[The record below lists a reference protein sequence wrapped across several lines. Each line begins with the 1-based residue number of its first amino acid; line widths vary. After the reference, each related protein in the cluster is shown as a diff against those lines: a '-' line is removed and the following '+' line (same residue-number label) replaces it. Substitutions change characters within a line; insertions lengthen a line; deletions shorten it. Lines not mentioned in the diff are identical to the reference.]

1 MDDVIVVVGQQVLWI
16 AWGLGVAIRV
26 FGVQSM
32 IEDASMSFL
41 VVVKYLLLEDSVVL
55 SAINQLD
62 SVSVEVDLVQLVF
75 FT

>member
-1 MDDVIVVVGQQVLWI
+1 MWI
-16 AWGLGVAIRV
+16 AWGLGIASRV

-32 IEDASMSFL
+32 MEVAITGFL

-55 SAINQLD
+55 SAINRLD